1 MELEMDDR
9 VGAGRHHRL
18 LIQCAQLPPAPSRAG
33 TAPTGADSAVRWR
46 PGSARATIAP
56 TSENPA
62 RTATAGANPSRN
74 ASGEAKLP
82 APANTAA
89 ATATPKTPPSSR
101 IMLLAPAA
109 LPTSS
114 REKEPITEFCAE
126 GIAIEIPM
134 PPTTAGITNSEY
146 VSPGSAIK
154 EIQ

>member
-1 MELEMDDR
+1 MNYQD
-9 VGAGRHHRL
+9 G
-18 LIQCAQLPPAPSRAG
+18 PPARRDEPPGPSERGAHGPQRRGHVRAVPRSPM
-33 TAPTGADSAVRWR
+33 T
-46 PGSARATIAP
+46 
-56 TSENPA
+56 ENAA

-114 REKEPITEFCAE
+114 SENEPITEFCAD
-126 GIAIEIPM
+126 GIAIDT
-134 PPTTAGITNSEY
+134 PTPATIDGSKNSE
-146 VSPGSAIK
+146 
-154 EIQ
+154 